1 MLATDD
7 LHLHLN
13 LHLHLRLHLHL
24 HLTLSVCEELRESG
38 RVVSVRVLVRDVCTS
53 RSERSSIHHAFEPGE
68 EKLVVRRATLRMLLP
83 ARLLI
88 RTADTDTEPPGA
100 GAPHVILFSGWRT
113 HRGSDSNTMLRV
125 VFIRCGFAMSFC
137 ILVDGRHHHRVSLC
151 AICALRRVGDSLQY
165 PYK

>member
-24 HLTLSVCEELRESG
+24 HLTLSVSEELRESG

-68 EKLVVRRATLRMLLP
+68 EKLVVRRATLRLL
-83 ARLLI
+83 
-88 RTADTDTEPPGA
+88 
-100 GAPHVILFSGWRT
+100 
-113 HRGSDSNTMLRV
+113 
-125 VFIRCGFAMSFC
+125 
-137 ILVDGRHHHRVSLC
+137 
-151 AICALRRVGDSLQY
+151 LRRVC
-165 PYK
+165 